1 MDVFIYIMFGLFL
14 VTGALLY
21 VAKKRMDNNEP
32 LLGWQRK
39 QYLEEMAESNNGPAA
54 PKMNQ
59 KVKRSDLKRLTD
71 LWGIEDIKYG
81 IFHKEKNEYAVI
93 ISADFVNFDL
103 LEPMTQQGII
113 LGYQGLFRVIRFPV
127 QILGQAVRQ
136 DLRKDVSRWRDNLK
150 NTNAQCV
157 DYNEQVINHIQN
169 RSEREFQIKRKVYY
183 VVPYIYQPSKFGKL
197 TDKEREKRILEEL
210 QMRVYTVVSMLNK
223 AQINA
228 EVLDSLR
235 AMEVM
240 KRALNRDRIISTPIE
255 DVFEKGKL
263 SDFVGVDVT
272 SLPGFERLVND
283 VEEVTGQN
291 A

>member
-1 MDVFIYIMFGLFL
+1 
-14 VTGALLY
+14 
-21 VAKKRMDNNEP
+21 MDNNEP